1 MFIRTTRVE
10 EPMESVIVQRN
21 TISNFANYGL
31 GLGGNGAAVIRK
43 VDITGN
49 TFSDTSPVPTMLTA
63 LFLNDGLNEALD
75 VTVGSN
81 TLSGGTTT
89 LITHPPGGTP
99 TAISGTRWVMP

>member
-1 MFIRTTRVE
+1 
-10 EPMESVIVQRN
+10 
-21 TISNFANYGL
+21 
-31 GLGGNGAAVIRK
+31 
-43 VDITGN
+43 
-49 TFSDTSPVPTMLTA
+49 MLTA

-75 VTVGSN
+75 VTVGAN